1 MRKLIGCISS
11 SAAFSVLFAALF
23 STPAL
28 ASEDPNY
35 VYSGWTAGI
44 GAGMLF
50 FEADEEF
57 NSSLL
62 VETKLGYDISDSFTI
77 EGSLGYL
84 PYMDSRS
91 RTRQDPNEWHLTNTQ
106 AFRSAIDLLYHFN
119 PDKSRTWDPTLGL
132 TAGVLYT
139 SNSLENDQHFDPFG
153 GLGFGLGYS
162 LDRNW
167 VARGDYRLVVAGHD
181 TEWNHHVL
189 VSLGYRFGDTPNTS
203 GDGTGAYQAGDKQA
217 ENPMRVV
224 YFDFDR
230 STLTAESKARLT
242 ENAEYLK
249 ANPDVVVTVEG
260 HCDERGTD
268 EYNLALGEKRAQ
280 SAKDFLRAL
289 GIDSGRLRIISYG
302 EERPADPA
310 KNEAAWAK
318 NRRVECVPVS
328 K

>member
-1 MRKLIGCISS
+1 MKSSIGRASMLCILL
-11 SAAFSVLFAALF
+11 ATLFA
-23 STPAL
+23 TPAL
-28 ASEDPNY
+28 ASEDSNY
-35 VYSGWTAGI
+35 VYSGWTAGL
-44 GAGMLF
+44 GAGVLF

-57 NSSLL
+57 NSSLI
-62 VETKLGYDISDSFTI
+62 VETKLGYDISESFTI

-84 PYMDSRS
+84 PYMDARS
-91 RTRQDPNEWHLTNTQ
+91 RTQSDPGEWHLDKTQ
-106 AFRSAIDLLYHFN
+106 AFRSAIDLLYHLN

-162 LDRNW
+162 INRNW
-167 VARGDYRLVVAGHD
+167 VARGDYRLVAAGHD
-181 TEWNHHVL
+181 TEINHHVL
-189 VSLGYRFGDTPNTS
+189 VSLGYRFGDTPSSS
-203 GDGTGAYQAGDKQA
+203 GDGTGAFQGGADAKA
-217 ENPMRVV
+217 ENPMRIV

-230 STLTAESKARLT
+230 SVLTEESKARLT

-249 ANPDVVVTVEG
+249 ANPDVTITVEG

-268 EYNLALGEKRAQ
+268 EYNLALGENRAQ
-280 SAKDFLRAL
+280 SAKEFLRAL
-289 GIDSGRLRIISYG
+289 GIDGSRLRIVSYG
-302 EERPADPA
+302 EERPADPGHD
-310 KNEAAWAK
+310 EAAWAK